1 MMNNPM
7 MMLQQL
13 KMNPMQF
20 LMSRRLNV
28 PQNMINNPNA
38 IVNHLLQT
46 GQISQE
52 QLNRAY
58 QQMSQMRGNL
68 H

>member
-1 MMNNPM
+1 MNNPM

-58 QQMSQMRGNL
+58 QQMNQMRGNL

>member
-52 QLNRAY
+52 QLNRSY

>member
-13 KMNPMQF
+13 KVNPMQF

>member
-1 MMNNPM
+1 MNNPM

>member
-1 MMNNPM
+1 MNNPM

-13 KMNPMQF
+13 KVNPMQF